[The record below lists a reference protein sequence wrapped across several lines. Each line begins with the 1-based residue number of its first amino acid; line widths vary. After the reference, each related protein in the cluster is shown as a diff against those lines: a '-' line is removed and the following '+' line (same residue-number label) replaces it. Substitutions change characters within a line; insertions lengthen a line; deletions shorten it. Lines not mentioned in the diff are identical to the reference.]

1 MLDAAFERA
10 RRLLARARRTRELDD
25 RLLRAERDR
34 SRLGRERFLLGG
46 PRDHERF
53 VRAIVRARE
62 VRLRQRELRPF
73 GPGLRCEALGLGQ
86 VLRGALDRP
95 RPRRELA
102 RAAPERAADLALG
115 GCAGEPFFGERER
128 VAFAAEAARRVARAQ
143 ERDRPRLVP
152 VGQAL
157 SHLGD
162 VAVVVQRVREI
173 VQRLRAAA
181 RAHSVV
187 DGARRVGRVRV
198 VVGEQLGLLDRDLG

>member
-10 RRLLARARRTRELDD
+10 RRLLARARRTRKVDD

-62 VRLRQRELRPF
+62 VRLRERELRPF
-73 GPGLRCEALGLGQ
+73 GPGLRCESLGLGQ

-115 GCAGEPFFGERER
+115 GCGGEALFRERER
-128 VAFAAEAARRVARAQ
+128 VALPAQAARRRARPQ
-143 ERDRPRLVP
+143 GRERPPPPPLRP
-152 VGQAL
+152 AL
-157 SHLGD
+157 RPPPAPPG
-162 VAVVVQRVREI
+162 
-173 VQRLRAAA
+173 
-181 RAHSVV
+181 
-187 DGARRVGRVRV
+187 
-198 VVGEQLGLLDRDLG
+198 